1 MNKLNGCIFFIED
14 DDFLEK
20 NNTIWDKVNANIVE
34 EEEFGSEPVY
44 EKKFFK
50 TKRKSFGDEVI
61 DF

>member
-44 EKKFFK
+44 EKKFLK